1 MTFHK
6 YSEFVAKKDNSR
18 EIVVSC
24 ENYKKFIQSELS
36 SLVLR
41 KTKLFDEAKKYLI
54 DFYKIQEVLSQSN
67 YPETEAFKIAIKSY
81 DLTRIKDCLEQLKKY
96 GNNKIISL
104 IESNI
109 FNFESKLLGENFDAK
124 DVDISVDSLLNECDF
139 ILNKLCSKI
148 YQGLQKIEC
157 SHYSVKIEA
166 CLPKSGVKVEA
177 ANVIIQSVIP
187 LFFEFNLSDFTVQ
200 SFSSNLPEKIQLQHD
215 DLMNHFIGKNKT
227 PRIVSAYLAESSKLR
242 KQLQEKQTEL
252 SLGMKSFLKKETVIY
267 KIPPSGDH
275 DIWKVKLNSPE
286 IFENSN
292 EYKLTND
299 APIRWIELLKRDYS
313 EK

>member
-1 MTFHK
+1 MHK
-6 YSEFVAKKDNSR
+6 YSEFVATKDNSR

-24 ENYKKFIQSELS
+24 ENYKKFVQSELS

-41 KTKLFDEAKKYLI
+41 KNQLFDEAKKYLI
-54 DFYKIQEVLSQSN
+54 DFYKIQDALSQSN
-67 YPETEAFKIAIKSY
+67 YPEIEAFKIAIKSY
-81 DLTRIKDCLEQLKKY
+81 DLTRIKACLEQFKKY
-96 GNNKIISL
+96 KNNKTISL

-139 ILNKLCSKI
+139 ILNKLCSKV
-148 YQGLQKIEC
+148 YEGLQHIEC
-157 SHYSVKIEA
+157 SHYPVKIEA
-166 CLPKSGVKVEA
+166 CLPKNGIKVEK

-200 SFSSNLPEKIQLQHD
+200 SFSGDLPENIQLQHNN
-215 DLMNHFIGKNKT
+215 LMNCFIGKNKT
-227 PRIVSAYLAESSKLR
+227 PRVVSGYLAESSKSR
-242 KQLQEKQTEL
+242 KELQDKQTEL
-252 SLGMKSFLKKETVIY
+252 SLGIKSFLKKETVVY
-267 KIPPSGDH
+267 KTPPSGDH

-292 EYKLTND
+292 QYKLTND
-299 APIRWIELLKRDYS
+299 APIRWIELLKRSYS